1 MQLYSYPDPRTWPAL
16 QQRAAAAEA
25 PQVAAR
31 VRAIFDQVRA
41 DGDAALVR
49 MASELDQASLTSL
62 LVSEAEFAAAAAQVP
77 ADLQAAIRQAR
88 ANLET
93 FHAAQRDP
101 ELRVETMPGVACS
114 RRAVPVQRVGL
125 YVPGGSAPLFST
137 LLMLGVPARLAGCPQ
152 VVVCTPPRPDGTVS
166 PVILFV
172 AQLLGITTVVKAGGA
187 QAIAAL
193 ALGTASVPAVDKI
206 FGPGNRYVTAAKQL
220 AAAEAGVAI
229 DMPAGPSEVL
239 VIADET
245 ANPAFVAAD
254 LLSQAEHGP
263 DSQVVV
269 LGTSA
274 ALLAQVRAETTRQ
287 LATLPRRELAARALD
302 NSRAILLP
310 DAAAMLAFSN
320 QYAPEHLI
328 LATDNAEALAQEVTN
343 AGSVF
348 LGHLTPEAV
357 GDYASGTNHTLPTS
371 GYARQYSGVSLDSFV
386 KKITFQRLSPV
397 GLRALGPAVEIM
409 AEAEGLAAHARA
421 VTLRLDSLADD
432 LAEAKAVGG
441 AEVPASLSA
450 SVQLPQ
456 NLAANPYAG
465 LVRPSVARM
474 QPYSS
479 ARDEF
484 EGLAAVMLDAN
495 ENSLGSVGPDDFSR
509 YPDPQQRA
517 IKAELARLKG
527 VEPDQIFLG
536 NGSDEA
542 IDLLVRLTCTPG
554 RDRIVTCPPTYG
566 MYEVAANLNDVGVE
580 RLLLTADFQLPAQA
594 EQTLA
599 ASSAKLLFLC
609 SPNNPTGNLLASDAM
624 ETILRTF
631 RGLVV
636 VDEAYA
642 DFADAPSWTTRLAEF
657 PRLVV
662 LQTFSKAWGL
672 AGLRLGVAYAAP
684 ALIAYLNK
692 IKPPYNISAAT
703 QQHALAALASAPR
716 LDTMRTELVRSREQ
730 LAARLPLLPGVA
742 QVFPS
747 DANFLLV
754 RFSTDAT
761 AVYEALR
768 ARGIV
773 VRNRTTQPGC
783 AGCLRLTVGTAA
795 ENDQL
800 LRALA
805 EIGSP
810 VARLSVAS

>member
-1 MQLYSYPDPRTWPAL
+1 MQLYSYPDPSTWPAL
-16 QQRAAAAEA
+16 QQRAATAEA

-31 VRAIFDQVRA
+31 VRAIFGQVREG
-41 DGDAALVR
+41 GDAALLSL
-49 MASELDQASLTSL
+49 ASELDKASMTSL
-62 LVSEAEFAAAAAQVP
+62 LVSEAEFAAATSQVP

-88 ANLET
+88 ANIEA
-93 FHAAQRDP
+93 FHAAQREP

-152 VVVCTPPRPDGTVS
+152 VVVCTPPQPDGTVS

-172 AQLLGITTVVKAGGA
+172 ARLLGISMVVKAGGA

-193 ALGTASVPAVDKI
+193 ALGTVSVPAVDKI

-220 AAAEAGVAI
+220 AAAEFGVAI

-239 VIADET
+239 IIADET
-245 ANPAFVAAD
+245 ANAAFVAAD

-269 LGTSA
+269 LCNSVA
-274 ALLAQVRAETTRQ
+274 MLDEIRAETMRQ
-287 LATLPRRELAARALD
+287 LATLPRREVAALALE
-302 NSRAILLP
+302 NSRAILLS
-310 DAAAMLAFSN
+310 DAATMLAFSN

-328 LATDNAEALAQEVTN
+328 LATDDADALAKEVTN

-371 GYARQYSGVSLDSFV
+371 GYARQYSGVSLDSFIR
-386 KKITFQRLSPV
+386 KITFQRLSPV
-397 GLRALGPAVEIM
+397 GLRALGPLVETM
-409 AEAEGLAAHARA
+409 AEAEGLSAHARA
-421 VTLRLDSLADD
+421 VTLRLESLASETT
-432 LAEAKAVGG
+432 ATAV
-441 AEVPASLSA
+441 VNS
-450 SVQLPQ
+450 
-456 NLAANPYAG
+456 YAG
-465 LVRPSVARM
+465 LIRPSIERM
-474 QPYSS
+474 QAYSS

-484 EGLAAVMLDAN
+484 EGMASVMLDAN

-509 YPDPQQRA
+509 YPDPHQRA
-517 IKAELARLKG
+517 IKVELARLKG
-527 VEPDQIFLG
+527 VVPNQIFLG

-554 RDRIVTCPPTYG
+554 RDHIVICPPTYG
-566 MYEVAANLNDVGVE
+566 MYEVAANLNDVGVA
-580 RLLLTADFQLPAQA
+580 RIQLTPDFQLPANA
-594 EQTLA
+594 VETLA
-599 ASSAKLLFLC
+599 ASTAKLVFLC
-609 SPNNPTGNLLASDAM
+609 SPNNPTGNLLAQGAV
-624 ETILRTF
+624 EAILLNF
-631 RGLVV
+631 KGLVV

-642 DFADAPSWTTRLAEF
+642 DFAGAPSWTTRLAEF

-672 AGLRLGVAYAAP
+672 AGLRLGVAYGSP
-684 ALIAYLNK
+684 TLIAYFNK

-703 QQHALAALASAPR
+703 QEHALTALANAPD
-716 LDTMRTELVRSREQ
+716 LDAMRAELLASRHQLAEQ
-730 LAARLPLLPGVA
+730 LPHLPGVA

-754 RFSTDAT
+754 RFTTDAT
-761 AVYEALR
+761 AVYDQLR

-783 AGCLRLTVGTAA
+783 AGCLRLTVGTAT
-795 ENDQL
+795 ENTQL
-800 LRALA
+800 LQALK
-805 EIGSP
+805 EIGAGS
-810 VARLSVAS
+810 